1 MRIVLLYP
9 PPWKITSPKD
19 EGGNSGDL
27 SPTDNTN
34 IEDMDEKTMPYGLLS
49 LAAQAKRNGHD
60 VILLNLY
67 TFAWKDITELLRL
80 ISADVFGLSC
90 FTSNRIGALS
100 LSNLIR
106 DIHPESY
113 IVLGG
118 PHASALPIEIMQ
130 HCETINGIVIGEGEA
145 TFNDLIERL
154 QTNQPTFDIP
164 GMAHR
169 TAHGVAIG
177 PARERI
183 ENLDRLASPFDY
195 YKGHLLITSRGC
207 PGNCTY
213 CGSRSMWGKRLRFH
227 SAEYTVNML
236 HRLIS
241 KYNERLIA
249 IKDDTFTFNRKRVI
263 KICDEIIKHNLR
275 FVWSCDTRVDT
286 LDEEVLYAMRRA
298 GCQIISLGVESASRE
313 ILDNINKGIT
323 PEKILQA
330 TNMAKEFGFQVR
342 YYMMAGNRGETAE
355 TLQESIDFIS
365 KAKPNKFLFSFLS
378 IFPGT
383 KEFNLAEKNGIINRE
398 MFFNKHNQF
407 FKYFYGQNN
416 NKQLNQI
423 VNWIKS
429 HMSTSNSWDYNV
441 SQLERILKLFPEL
454 EGVQM
459 DLGRAFYQ
467 KGDFNQARKEIRI
480 AMDKGYPLQDL
491 IYNYLACIAAKQGDI
506 KQSLHFLE
514 KAKNAGTCYAVEKNI
529 ATLRS
534 WAQKGGMERVEDIEL
549 IADHNF
555 AKGRLQEQPNY
566 PGPIRLKSSL
576 PNSQSALLV
585 PAM

>member
-9 PPWKITSPKD
+9 PPWKINSQKGE
-19 EGGNSGDL
+19 EGQSGDL
-27 SPTDNTN
+27 SPADNSN
-34 IEDMDEKTMPYGLLS
+34 IEDMDEKTMPYGLMS
-49 LAAQAKRNGHD
+49 LAAQARRNGHD

-67 TFAWKDITELLRL
+67 TFAWKDIAELLRL
-80 ISADVFGLSC
+80 IPADVFGMSC
-90 FTSNRIGALS
+90 FTTNRIGALS

-130 HCETINGIVIGEGEA
+130 HCDAINGIVIGEGEA
-145 TFNDLIERL
+145 SFNELIERL
-154 QTNQPTFDIP
+154 QYNKPTFDIP

-169 TAHGVAIG
+169 TNNSVDLG
-177 PARERI
+177 PARDRI
-183 ENLDRLASPFDY
+183 GDLDRLASPFDY

-207 PGNCTY
+207 PGSCTF

-236 HRLIS
+236 HRIIS
-241 KYNERLIA
+241 KYNERLLA
-249 IKDDTFTFNRKRVI
+249 IKDDTFTCNRKRVI
-263 KICDEIIKHNLR
+263 KICNEIIKHNLR

-286 LDEEVLYAMRRA
+286 LDEEVLFAMRKA

-313 ILDNINKGIT
+313 ILNNINKGIT
-323 PEKILQA
+323 PEKILLA
-330 TNMAKEFGFQVR
+330 TNMAKKFGFQVR
-342 YYMMAGNRGETAE
+342 YYMMAGNRGESAE

-383 KEFNLAEKNGIINRE
+383 KEFELAEKNGIMNRE
-398 MFFNKHNQF
+398 VFFNKRNQV

-416 NKQLNQI
+416 NQQLNQT
-423 VNWIKS
+423 VNWIKN
-429 HMSTSNSWDYNV
+429 HMNSSNSWDYSV

-454 EGVQM
+454 TGVHM
-459 DLGRAFYQ
+459 DLGKALYQ
-467 KGDFNQARKEIRI
+467 KGDFNHARKEIMI
-480 AMDKGYPLQDL
+480 AMDSGYPLQDL
-491 IYNYLACIAAKQGDI
+491 VYNYLACISAKQGDI
-506 KQSLHFLE
+506 QQALHFLE
-514 KAKNAGTCYAVEKNI
+514 EAKKAGTCYAVEKNLSS
-529 ATLRS
+529 LRS
-534 WAQKGGMERVEDIEL
+534 WAQKGGMERVENIEL

-555 AKGRLQEQPNY
+555 VKGRFQEQPLY
-566 PGPIRLKSSL
+566 PGPISLKSTM
-576 PNSQSALLV
+576 PNSHSALLV